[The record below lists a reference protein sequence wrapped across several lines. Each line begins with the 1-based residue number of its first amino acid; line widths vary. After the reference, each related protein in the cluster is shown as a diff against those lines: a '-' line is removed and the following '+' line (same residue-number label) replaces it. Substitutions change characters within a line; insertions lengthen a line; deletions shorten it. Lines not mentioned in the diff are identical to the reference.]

1 MVSGL
6 DLSWYN
12 LIHCCSLATVAAL
25 LWYFQ
30 LSGLMIL
37 ISTLPA
43 KGEES
48 LDLQSPLTASEPR
61 QLHNS
66 LRSRQLQLTVSHGV
80 EPGGA

>member
-1 MVSGL
+1 MSV
-6 DLSWYN
+6 
-12 LIHCCSLATVAAL
+12 
-25 LWYFQ
+25 
-30 LSGLMIL
+30 LMIL

-48 LDLQSPLTASEPR
+48 LDLQSTLTASEPR
-61 QLHNS
+61 QLNNS